1 MTPIHVDICLKGT
14 TVAVTETIEGVT
26 REPSA
31 WTDDDVRV
39 LLEEMLHAM
48 DRLKNPG
55 QAKRVAALRGFSW
68 IVNPFEGGVLVA
80 IEMTLGAAVAGP
92 FAIDKARL
100 EDMISRVLAAGPT
113 ASRDEPSGSIGSD
126 RPFEVVPRHRLDF
139 FNFDVANQVVGV

>member
-26 REPSA
+26 REPDA
-31 WTDDDVRV
+31 WIDDDVRV

-68 IVNPFEGGVLVA
+68 IVNPYEGGVLIA
-80 IEMTLGAAVAGP
+80 LEMTLGAAVAGP
-92 FAIDKARL
+92 FAVEKAKL
-100 EDMISRVLAAGPT
+100 EAMIERVMT
-113 ASRDEPSGSIGSD
+113 APPPLSKS
-126 RPFEVVPRHRLDF
+126 
-139 FNFDVANQVVGV
+139 

>member
-68 IVNPFEGGVLVA
+68 IVNPFEGGMLIA

-92 FAIDKARL
+92 FAIEKARL
-100 EDMISRVLAAGPT
+100 EDMISRVLAAPPPASAQSPT
-113 ASRDEPSGSIGSD
+113 
-126 RPFEVVPRHRLDF
+126 VH
-139 FNFDVANQVVGV
+139 